1 MKKEFVPYEQALAL
15 KELGFD
21 EGCLCAYDKNEM
33 LYHGHKTDKLFTV
46 LNSKLSIP
54 CAAPLY
60 QQAFEWFLVNYGLW
74 FRPDYYDENRNDFS
88 GSIHKLGKFS
98 ALENI
103 GKYKSAEEAKL
114 ACLNKLI
121 EKVKINSK

>member
-1 MKKEFVPYEQALAL
+1 MEKEFIPYEQALAL

-21 EGCLCAYDKNEM
+21 EPCWCYFMGDI
-33 LYHGHKTDKLFTV
+33 F
-46 LNSKLSIP
+46 NSSMFLKDYEYLDTMPQKYITYTL
-54 CAAPLY
+54 APLY
-60 QQAFEWFLVNYGLW
+60 QQAFDWFLLNYGLW

-103 GKYKSAEEAKL
+103 GEYKSAEEAKI

-121 EKVKINSK
+121 EIIKK